1 LTSRLYLATPPQLA
15 TGSLLLESFRPRFE
29 AALSGGDVAAVLLST
44 TGQEDSH
51 NVLRALIDALRPAA
65 QEAGAA
71 FLLEGYAELAGE
83 TGCDGAQIPS
93 GKQSL
98 KRARDLLPEGAILGA
113 ACGQSRHEAMVAG
126 EMGVDYVAFGRGGFD
141 PHPADPDLL
150 EWWQEMMLVPSVA
163 LGATSLAEAESQAEE
178 GADFVLLCSAVWDD
192 VEGPAAAVAW
202 FNRQV
207 TG

>member
-1 LTSRLYLATPPQLA
+1 MTSRLYLATPPQLA

-163 LGATSLAEAESQAEE
+163 LGATSLAEAEAQAEE

>member
-1 LTSRLYLATPPQLA
+1 MTSRLYLATPPQLA

>member
-1 LTSRLYLATPPQLA
+1 MSSRLYLATPPQLA
-15 TGSLLLESFRPRFE
+15 TGSLLLESFRPRYE
-29 AALSGGDVAAVLLST
+29 AALAGGEVAAVLLST
-44 TGQEDSH
+44 TGQEDSP
-51 NVLRALIDALRPAA
+51 NVLRALIEALRPAA

-71 FLLEGYAELAGE
+71 FLIEGYAELVGE

-98 KRARDLLPEGAILGA
+98 KRARDQLPEGAILGA

-141 PHPADPDLL
+141 PLPADPELL
-150 EWWQEMMLVPSVA
+150 EWWQEMMLLPSVA
-163 LGATSLAEAESQAEE
+163 LGAASLAEAEEQAEE